1 VVIFGNGY
9 NNAEADTHPQNGAT
23 STASTSGYA
32 MLYVLDALDGHVIRK
47 INTRVGSAA
56 SPNGLATVAPDDADG
71 DGVVDYVYAGDLL
84 GNMWKFDLSGA
95 TSSWSVA
102 YQSSGN
108 PAPLYAATDGVNS
121 QPITTSPEIIS
132 HPDGGAVVLFG
143 SGKYLEA
150 GTDPVSDRQQTF
162 YGIRDN
168 GAAVPTQADRGNLQ
182 QQLVYSQVTS
192 DATVQSNIRSS
203 TQNAIDWTT
212 KAGWYMDLARTAN
225 IPSERVIFDPKLFG
239 SILYFPSAIPSG
251 DVCAFGGTAWD
262 YFLDA
267 VTGGSLTFSPFVG
280 VGKINTGDTSVP
292 MAFASSRES
301 RVGLSPTGTI
311 IGTGR
316 GSGLLFKTGT
326 GGPPDSGGLDTV
338 QKTCKDAAGN
348 AYDCRTGIPISL
360 GANAGRRVSW
370 RELNFD

>member
-1 VVIFGNGY
+1 
-9 NNAEADTHPQNGAT
+9 
-23 STASTSGYA
+23 
-32 MLYVLDALDGHVIRK
+32 VIRK
-47 INTRVGSAA
+47 INTRWGSAA
-56 SPNGLATVAPDDADG
+56 GPNGLATVAPDDADG

-84 GNMWKFDLSGA
+84 GKMWKFDLSGD

-102 YQSSGN
+102 YQNSGI
-108 PAPLYAATDGVNS
+108 PAPLYTAQDGS
-121 QPITTSPEIIS
+121 GDAQPITTSPEIIG
-132 HPDGGAVVLFG
+132 HPDGGAVILFG
-143 SGKYLEA
+143 TGKYLEA
-150 GTDPVSDRQQTF
+150 GTDPGSVSQQTF

-168 GAAVPTQADRGNLQ
+168 GAAVATQTGRGNLQ
-182 QQLVYSQVTS
+182 RQTVHLQVTN
-192 DATVQSNIRSS
+192 DATVQSNLRSS

-212 KAGWYMDLARTAN
+212 MKGWYMDLISTGTV
-225 IPSERVIFDPKLFG
+225 PSERVIFDPKLFG
-239 SILYFPSAIPSG
+239 SILYFPTAIPSG

-267 VTGGSLTFSPFVG
+267 VTGSSLTFSPFLG

-338 QKTCKDAAGN
+338 RKTCKDAAGN
-348 AYDCRTGIPISL
+348 GYDCRTGIPISL